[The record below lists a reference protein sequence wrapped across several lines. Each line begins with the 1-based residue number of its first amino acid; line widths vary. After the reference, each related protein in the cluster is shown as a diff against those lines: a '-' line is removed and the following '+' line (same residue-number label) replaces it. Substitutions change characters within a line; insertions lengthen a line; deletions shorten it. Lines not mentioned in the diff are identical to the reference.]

1 MRPDANMD
9 SLSVGMV
16 IPSYNAAAFIGS
28 ALQSALDQ
36 SPPPEQIIVVDD
48 GSVDETACVVR
59 KFAGVRYVQ
68 QPNRGPSAAR
78 NLGWRQLSTDAVVF
92 LDADDFLLP
101 EALSVR
107 QSLLAGGKA
116 AWAYTDGYL
125 EDRAMKRWPFSESY
139 PPGKRGRDGRIL
151 PDLLRRNFI
160 CVSGTIVRRDA
171 LEHAGGFDESLRFV
185 EDWDLW
191 LRLAV
196 RHPAGFSA
204 TPTFVQTLA
213 PHTLSSNRDAM
224 IRMRYQVLVKFQ
236 QLFPRE
242 VSTAGLPARRSVAD
256 AHNWFGYALAE
267 AGRWGQARPFLWTS
281 VRLWPAQRRA
291 WRLLVRCLANAL
303 RPGRPLGSPP
313 RRQDSATGAV
323 EE

>member
-1 MRPDANMD
+1 MET
-9 SLSVGMV
+9 LSVGVV
-16 IPSYNAAAFIGS
+16 IPSYNAAALIGS

-36 SPPPEQIIVVDD
+36 RPPPEQIIVVDD
-48 GSVDETACVVR
+48 GSVDETACVVQ
-59 KFAGVRYVQ
+59 KFGGVRYVE

-78 NLGWRQLSTDAVVF
+78 NRGWRQLRTDAVVF
-92 LDADDFLLP
+92 LDADDSLLP
-101 EALSVR
+101 GGLSVR
-107 QSLLAGGKA
+107 RSLLTGGKA
-116 AWAYTDGYL
+116 AWAYTDGFL
-125 EDRAMKRWPFSESY
+125 EDRAAKRWPFSESY
-139 PPGKRGRDGRIL
+139 PPGGRRREGRIL

-160 CVSGTIVRRDA
+160 TTSSTIVRRDA

-196 RHPAGFSA
+196 RHPAGFSS
-204 TPTFVQTLA
+204 TPTFLQRLA
-213 PHTLSSNRDAM
+213 PNTLSSNRDAM

-242 VSTAGLPARRSVAD
+242 VSTAGPLARRSVAD
-256 AHNWFGYALAE
+256 AHNWFGYAFAE
-267 AGRWGQARPFLWTS
+267 AGLWGQARPFLWTS

-291 WRLLVRCLANAL
+291 WWLLIRCLANAH
-303 RPGRPLGSPP
+303 RPGGPLGSCT
-313 RRQDSATGAV
+313 RGQDSATGAV